1 MRYFP
6 RRMEATLARLA
17 ASYPVLAISGPRQS
31 GKSTLAKKRFPGHRY
46 VSLEDMDERMMAEE
60 DPRGFLQRFQDG
72 AIIDEIQR
80 VPQLFSYI
88 QGIVDKDKRAAR
100 FVLTG
105 SAQWGMLQG
114 ISQSLAGRA
123 CLLKLLPL
131 CFDEIPR
138 RRPLPSLEEALF
150 HGSYPSIHFDGRPTL
165 DWYLDYCT
173 NYLERDVRQVTAVKD
188 LGTFQLFLKMCAARC
203 GQVINYAGFA
213 NDCGISPNT
222 AKEWINILEASFIV
236 FKLHP
241 YYKNYSKRLI
251 KSPKLYFYDT
261 GVACSLL
268 GMTSAEALVTHSAR
282 GGLFEGWVIGE
293 IQKRCANAHRPAP
306 LYYWR
311 NSQGLEID
319 LIVEEGESLG
329 ALEIKSAKTV
339 NKSFFK
345 NLDQFARYAGSDL
358 RRRYLVYGGDGG
370 HVRDDIQVVPWRGIS
385 GIGVIAPSSA

>member
-1 MRYFP
+1 MKYFP
-6 RRMEATLARLA
+6 RHMEATLARLK

-31 GKSTLAKKRFPGHRY
+31 GKSTLAKKQFPDHHY
-46 VSLEDMDERMMAEE
+46 VSLEDMDERAMAEE
-60 DPRGFLQRFQDG
+60 DPRGFLQRFQSG
-72 AIIDEIQR
+72 VIIDEVQR

-88 QGIVDKDKRAAR
+88 QGIVDQNERAAQ

-105 SAQWGMLQG
+105 SAQWEMLQG

-123 CLLKLLPL
+123 SILKLLPL
-131 CFDEIPR
+131 CLDEIPQR
-138 RRPLPSLEEALF
+138 GKRLPSLEEALL
-150 HGSYPSIHFDGRPTL
+150 HGSYPSIHFGRRPMV
-165 DWYLDYCT
+165 DWYLDYCK
-173 NYLERDVRQVTAVKD
+173 NYLERDARQVTAIKD

-203 GQVINYAGFA
+203 GQAINYTSFA

-222 AKEWINILEASFIV
+222 AKEWLNILEASFII

-268 GMTSAEALVTHSAR
+268 GMTSAEALVTHSVR
-282 GGLFEGWVIGE
+282 GGLFESWVISE

-311 NSQGLEID
+311 NSQGVEID
-319 LIVEEGESLG
+319 LIVEEVEALT
-329 ALEIKSAKTV
+329 ALEIKSGKTV

-345 NLDQFARYAGSDL
+345 NLDQFAQYAGPDI
-358 RRRYLVYGGDGG
+358 RHRYLVYGGDRE
-370 HVRDDIQVVPWRGIS
+370 HVRNGVQVLPWRGRLP
-385 GIGVIAPSSA
+385 APSLS